1 MSITTEPVPAIA
13 TGQDNPVPSVRST
26 LLHALV
32 AAFMF
37 VSPLILFVPA
47 TLLNSGLRNGWKGV
61 WGALLG
67 GVALLGVV
75 AAAASRPGQLPGQIS
90 GAARLLFE
98 VGIPTLVVFA
108 MIRQRFRFGP
118 VLLAALGSG
127 IVGFLLTELVM
138 RAGFSHSPYSMLVDN
153 FRRDTLR
160 SFDFYQK
167 AGMPAD
173 ALAIMKS
180 LSEGIASTYM
190 PFLLIVITVTMFLL
204 SLLMVSRLPAG
215 RATGSSY
222 FFRNLVLPD
231 ALLFGFVAGGLAPL
245 ASGTIRSLGLN
256 LLATVGFLYF
266 LQGLAILRFMLVS
279 VKAGFFAMA
288 VAFGVVTLLTLYGV
302 APFLLF
308 LAGLFDPF
316 FDFRHFNKKDDA
328 NESHID

>member
-1 MSITTEPVPAIA
+1 MSITTEPVPVIA
-13 TGQDNPVPSVRST
+13 TGQDNPVLLVRST
-26 LLHALV
+26 LVHALV

-61 WGALLG
+61 WGALIG
-67 GVALLGVV
+67 GVALLGLV
-75 AAAASRPGQLPGQIS
+75 AIAASRPGQLPAQIS

-98 VGIPTLVVFA
+98 VGMPTLVVFG

-118 VLLAALGSG
+118 ILLAALGTG
-127 IVGFLLTELVM
+127 VLGFLLTELVM
-138 RAGFSHSPYSMLVDN
+138 QASFAHSPYSMLVNN

-160 SFDFYQK
+160 SFDFYKK

-190 PFLLIVITVTMFLL
+190 PFLLIVITITMFVL
-204 SLLMVSRLPAG
+204 SMLMVSRLPAG
-215 RATGSSY
+215 KATGSSY

-231 ALLFGFVAGGLAPL
+231 ALLFAFVAGGLAPL
-245 ASGTIRSLGLN
+245 ATGLVRSLGLN

-279 VKAGFFAMA
+279 VKAGFFAMT

-328 NESHID
+328 HESHID